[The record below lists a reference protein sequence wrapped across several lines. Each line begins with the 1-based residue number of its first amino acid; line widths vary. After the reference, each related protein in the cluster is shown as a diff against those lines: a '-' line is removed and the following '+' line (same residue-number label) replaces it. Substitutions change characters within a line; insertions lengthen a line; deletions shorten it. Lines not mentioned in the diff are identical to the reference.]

1 MQPRSTETGVSQP
14 LIAILKNRHNLVA
27 RRRLIKSSHVVWEP
41 GARMKSTVQVVAGLA
56 CIAAFAAALAF
67 TWPEARDATAI
78 LMAQDDSIALS
89 DAQMASAIRRDPA
102 LLDREIAAA
111 LQTGDADLAQSLVTL
126 ADARG
131 SALSD
136 GTRIRV
142 ADAVAEAQSAAFLAK
157 RFATGLVTGET
168 DDLASLS
175 GTVAGDLFVFGDIRD
190 MVREG
195 KHLAFGEETDHLVL
209 GLAAVGLAVTAGTY
223 STFGAAGP
231 ARAGLSIFK
240 GARKASRIS
249 VGLTEWAG
257 RSARNLVDG
266 DLLKQA
272 VSGASVL
279 RPAQSARAI
288 KAAVRTEKAG
298 ALVSAF
304 KDVGRVGEKAGARA
318 AMDVIKVADNPK
330 DLAKAAKLAEAK
342 GGQTRAILKILGR
355 GALMLAA
362 GAFSLATWLFS
373 ALVFLLG
380 LVMSIKATTER
391 LTFAYLRRAK
401 ARRLQRALAQTN
413 AASSLAAA

>member
-1 MQPRSTETGVSQP
+1 
-14 LIAILKNRHNLVA
+14 
-27 RRRLIKSSHVVWEP
+27 
-41 GARMKSTVQVVAGLA
+41 MKSTVQVVAGFA

-67 TWPEARDATAI
+67 AWPNARDAAAI
-78 LMAQDDSIALS
+78 LTAQDDPVALS
-89 DAQMASAIRRDPA
+89 DAQLSSAIRLDPT
-102 LLDREIAAA
+102 LLEREISSA
-111 LQTGDADLAQSLVTL
+111 LQSGDTDLAGSVVSL

-131 SALSD
+131 APLSD

-142 ADAVAEAQSAAFLAK
+142 ADAIAETQSATFLAK
-157 RFATGLVTGET
+157 RFATGFVTGNT
-168 DDLASLS
+168 DDIASLS

-223 STFGAAGP
+223 ATVGTAGP

-240 GARKASRIS
+240 GARKASRVS
-249 VGLTEWAG
+249 AGLTEWAG
-257 RSARNLVDG
+257 RSARHLVDG

-288 KAAVRTEKAG
+288 KASVRTEKAG
-298 ALVSAF
+298 ALVAAF
-304 KDVGRVGEKAGARA
+304 RDVGRVGDKAGARA

-330 DLAKAAKLAEAK
+330 ELAKAAKLAEAK

-373 ALVFLLG
+373 ALFFLLG

-401 ARRLQRALAQTN
+401 ARRLLRAHAN
-413 AASSLAAA
+413 SASSLAAA